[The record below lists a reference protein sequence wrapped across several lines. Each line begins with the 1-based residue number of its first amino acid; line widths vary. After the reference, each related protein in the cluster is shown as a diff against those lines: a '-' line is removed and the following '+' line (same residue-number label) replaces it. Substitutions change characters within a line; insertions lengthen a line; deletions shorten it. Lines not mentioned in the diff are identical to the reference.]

1 MTNQTLSIS
10 YEYQG
15 ISVTFK
21 DQDAKKEF
29 EFLIRI
35 CQEVGIDEPNIQTIH
50 QYFTEN
56 PNTIEETNELILYTH
71 LMIETLALKELHLGD
86 TLGLTLD
93 NVNAEYQQKRGDL
106 MNSIK
111 DIKKKK
117 SDKFEELFIK
127 FDRSHYLPVDPTDY
141 DICLNYKETRELYE
155 LVQHA
160 FHMDPGRKLDQAFDA
175 TFQLGDLYIYSF
187 SGKPYNPL
195 YMRFYK
201 AFIQQSWGEL
211 NKQVLISL
219 LNSDAIFEVCDAL
232 NSKISRTI
240 IYENKGTNEQRQFRF
255 LPKERMDIRADD
267 YISLAGA
274 EQDGAMYV
282 LNNLKGILTVLQ
294 NLEKNHENV
303 QTLFTV
309 ALIKYIHF
317 ENKNWFDP
325 SVFSQYLNILLTD
338 CEKFN
343 VTNYNDLV
351 YGDKWDETRNFILQK
366 VLLWNNEQDQWTF
379 KAQLRQKVI
388 HSMARQK
395 DIKDLCEKL
404 LMEKLTLESTPISP
418 DNVQDQ
424 MKMLEEIVDKKG
436 VDIDDRYTTICTML
450 IQEIAEINPERGAA
464 LMKGSTDERNVAL
477 LHLNIWYV
485 IQDYIHN
492 TTTPED
498 TRIKNCVEQFRQYP
512 YSSKAIENIMNSYNK
527 NDKNQAYRR
536 IIGETAYNLCLMK
549 AYTGEIGLDKVID
562 LLPQMFSNLDKDIKQ
577 ELQTFL
583 SSEPNLD
590 QDQTLFMIA
599 NDKLWE
605 TQVSMEELYANNPDI
620 INMMHKQWIAEK
632 TKKREKIWL
641 DEAKAEEQEIQ
652 NEAENQEILEE
663 GVQPIQLPE
672 QELNQGSTDQER
684 GNNDNQWERF
694 LAQTRIEQRDTWQR
708 YLQVLQDENPFFNK
722 DNIEINQFMS
732 IIDRDFII

>member
-29 EFLIRI
+29 EFLIEI

-175 TFQLGDLYIYSF
+175 TFQLGDLYYYSF

-294 NLEKNHENV
+294 NLEK
-303 QTLFTV
+303 
-309 ALIKYIHF
+309 I
-317 ENKNWFDP
+317 
-325 SVFSQYLNILLTD
+325 
-338 CEKFN
+338 
-343 VTNYNDLV
+343 
-351 YGDKWDETRNFILQK
+351 
-366 VLLWNNEQDQWTF
+366 
-379 KAQLRQKVI
+379 
-388 HSMARQK
+388 
-395 DIKDLCEKL
+395 
-404 LMEKLTLESTPISP
+404 
-418 DNVQDQ
+418 
-424 MKMLEEIVDKKG
+424 MKMFKL
-436 VDIDDRYTTICTML
+436 YS
-450 IQEIAEINPERGAA
+450 Q
-464 LMKGSTDERNVAL
+464 L
-477 LHLNIWYV
+477 L
-485 IQDYIHN
+485 
-492 TTTPED
+492 
-498 TRIKNCVEQFRQYP
+498 
-512 YSSKAIENIMNSYNK
+512 
-527 NDKNQAYRR
+527 
-536 IIGETAYNLCLMK
+536 
-549 AYTGEIGLDKVID
+549 
-562 LLPQMFSNLDKDIKQ
+562 
-577 ELQTFL
+577 
-583 SSEPNLD
+583 
-590 QDQTLFMIA
+590 
-599 NDKLWE
+599 
-605 TQVSMEELYANNPDI
+605 
-620 INMMHKQWIAEK
+620 
-632 TKKREKIWL
+632 
-641 DEAKAEEQEIQ
+641 
-652 NEAENQEILEE
+652 
-663 GVQPIQLPE
+663 
-672 QELNQGSTDQER
+672 
-684 GNNDNQWERF
+684 
-694 LAQTRIEQRDTWQR
+694 
-708 YLQVLQDENPFFNK
+708 
-722 DNIEINQFMS
+722 
-732 IIDRDFII
+732 